1 MKHFI
6 MVNYVNR
13 NENMIKLCVWSDGTW
28 CEWEDLESY
37 LQWMSD
43 DFQVAEMTYEQYEN
57 FIKFN

>member
-1 MKHFI
+1 MSND
-6 MVNYVNR
+6 MV
-13 NENMIKLCVWSDGTW
+13 KLCIWSDGTW

-43 DFQVAEMTYEQYEN
+43 DFQVTEMTYEQYEN